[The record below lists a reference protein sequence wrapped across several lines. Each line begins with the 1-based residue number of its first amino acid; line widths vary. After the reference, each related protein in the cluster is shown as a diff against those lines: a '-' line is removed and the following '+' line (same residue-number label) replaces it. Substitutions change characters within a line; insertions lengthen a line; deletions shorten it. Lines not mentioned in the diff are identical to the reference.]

1 MACCGATSR
10 IIETGRRMFK
20 PRPKQ
25 REVLAY
31 RQGYL
36 GVAAVPGSGKTA
48 TLSYLAATLLAETDL
63 KEGQEILIVT
73 LVNSAVSNFARQI
86 NSYVKSAGL
95 LSGFGYRVRTLHGL
109 ANDIV
114 RQKPMIAGLDEAF
127 LIVDERESNE
137 ILASAVESWMGRYPE
152 APDDWLAPQYRD
164 KASYRVHRWG
174 QALTETA
181 RDFIRRAKD
190 DLLAPEALKRRL
202 DQQADRAAG
211 LGLAR
216 ICAEIY
222 EDYERALRYRGAVDF
237 QDLICLALRVL
248 QSDPAYLESLRRKYR
263 YILEDEAQDS
273 SLLQER
279 ILRLLAGDDGNWVR
293 MGDPNQAIFETF
305 TTADPKYLR
314 DFIAAPGGVGRE
326 LPNSGRSTLSIQRCA
341 NQLIAWSLRHPQGAI
356 RERVPLSKPFI
367 QPTPMGDPQPNPP
380 DDRSAVVLHPEKFSP
395 TQEAQMVAESCKRWL
410 EEHPDQTA
418 AILVARNTRGSEIVR
433 VLREKRVPY
442 VENLNS
448 TSSTR
453 AVVGSLALILE
464 YLADPKE
471 AKKLAKVYQVSRRDE
486 QDDAQATAAIER
498 VMTGLGRIGAV
509 EEYVAPRLND
519 WLEERLSADEHA
531 ELYAQLAGFRARVGA
546 WLRAAELPVDQLILS
561 VSGDVF
567 RDVGDIATAHMV
579 ALYLA
584 RLGETHP
591 QMRLPD
597 FAAELRAIAENR
609 RRFSGLG
616 DDESQ
621 FDPDA
626 HKGKVTVTTLH
637 KAKGLE
643 WDRVYLISANNYDFP
658 SAEPNDSFIGERWF
672 IRDNLNLSAE
682 ARAQLAALESGEP
695 YQEGGASLDA
705 RVEYA
710 AERLRLLYV
719 GITRARKALTITWN
733 AGRGDATE
741 ATPLL
746 ALRTF
751 WEAETRKRERHEP
764 V

>member
-1 MACCGATSR
+1 
-10 IIETGRRMFK
+10 MFK

-48 TLSYLAATLLAETDL
+48 TLSYLAATLLAESDL
-63 KEGQEILIVT
+63 EEGQEILIVT
-73 LVNSAVSNFARQI
+73 LVNSAVANFARQI
-86 NSYVKSAGL
+86 NEYVKSEGL
-95 LSGFGYRVRTLHGL
+95 LPGFGYRVRTLHGL

-114 RQKPMIAGLDEAF
+114 RQKPTMAGLDEAF

-137 ILASAVESWMGRYPE
+137 ILAAAVEAWMGRWPE
-152 APDDWLAPQYRD
+152 APDDWLAPKYRD
-164 KASYRVHRWG
+164 KAHYRLYRWG
-174 QALTETA
+174 QTLTDTA
-181 RDFIRRAKD
+181 RNFIRRAKD
-190 DLLAPEALKRRL
+190 DLLSPEDVKQRL
-202 DQQADRAAG
+202 EERGDG
-211 LGLAR
+211 LGLAG

-222 EDYERALRYRGAVDF
+222 ADYERALRYRGAVDF

-248 QSDPAYLESLRRKYR
+248 KRDSAYLESLRRKYR
-263 YILEDEAQDS
+263 TILEDEAQDS

-279 ILRLLAGDDGNWVR
+279 ILRLLAGDEGNWVR
-293 MGDPNQAIFETF
+293 VGDPNQAIFETF

-314 DFIAAPGGVGRE
+314 AFIASKGVVGRE
-326 LPNSGRSTLSIQRCA
+326 LPNSGRSTLSIQKLA
-341 NQLIAWSLRHPQGAI
+341 NHLIAWSLKHPHSAI
-356 RERVPLSKPFI
+356 REGIPLSEPFI
-367 QPTPMGDPQPNPP
+367 QPTPAGDPQPNPP
-380 DDRSAVVLHPEKFSP
+380 DDPAAVVLYPEAYSATK
-395 TQEAQMVAESCKRWL
+395 EATIVTESCKRWL

-418 AILVARNTRGSEIVR
+418 AILVARNTRGSEIVKF
-433 VLREKRVPY
+433 LREKRVPY
-442 VENLNS
+442 VENLNT

-471 AKKLAKVYQVSRRDE
+471 AKKLAKVYQVTRRDE
-486 QDDAQATAAIER
+486 QEDAQAAAAIGR
-498 VMTGLGRIGAV
+498 VMTGLGRISAV
-509 EEYVAPRLND
+509 EEYVAPRLSD
-519 WLEERLSADEHA
+519 WLEDSVSADEQV
-531 ELYAQLAGFRARVGA
+531 ELYAQLTEFRKNVST
-546 WLRAAELPVDQLILS
+546 WLRATVLPIDQLILTIAGTAS
-561 VSGDVF
+561 GVSGEKIGPIF
-567 RDVGDIATAHMV
+567 TNESDIATAHMV

-584 RLGETHP
+584 RLAETHP

-597 FAAELRAIAENR
+597 FASELRDIAANR

-616 DDESQ
+616 DDEGQ

-643 WDRVYLISANNYDFP
+643 WDRVYLISVNNYDFP
-658 SAEPNDSFIGERWF
+658 SAEPNDSFIGEKWY

-682 ARAQLAALESGEP
+682 ALAQLAALGSGDD
-695 YQEGGASLDA
+695 YHEGFASLDA

-733 AGRGDATE
+733 TGRGDATE

-751 WEAETRKRERHEP
+751 WEEERRRRESHEP
-764 V
+764 AR

>member
-1 MACCGATSR
+1 
-10 IIETGRRMFK
+10 MFK

-25 REVLAY
+25 REVLRY

-63 KEGQEILIVT
+63 EEGQEILIVT

-86 NSYVKSAGL
+86 NEYVKSTGL
-95 LSGFGYRVRTLHGL
+95 LPGFGYRVRTLHGL

-114 RQKPMIAGLDEAF
+114 RRKPTVAGLDEAF

-137 ILASAVESWMGRYPE
+137 ILAAAVESWMGRSPE
-152 APDDWLAPQYRD
+152 APDDWLAPKYLDNANYRF
-164 KASYRVHRWG
+164 YRWG
-174 QALTETA
+174 QVLTDTA

-190 DLLAPEALKRRL
+190 ALLSPEDLKQGLAEERG
-202 DQQADRAAG
+202 DQ

-248 QSDPAYLESLRRKYR
+248 NSDPSYLEALRRKYR

-279 ILRLLAGDDGNWVR
+279 ILRLLAGEAGNWVR
-293 MGDPNQAIFETF
+293 VGDPNQAIFETF

-314 DFIAAPGGVGRE
+314 AFIGADGVTGRE
-326 LPNSGRSTLSIQRCA
+326 LPNSGRSTRSIQRLA
-341 NQLIAWSLRHPQGAI
+341 NHLIDWSLKHPHPAI
-356 RERVPLSKPFI
+356 RERIPLSAPMI
-367 QPTPMGDPQPNPP
+367 QPTPAGDPQPNPP
-380 DDRSAVVLHPEKFSP
+380 DAPAAVVLYPEAYSATK
-395 TQEAQMVAESCKRWL
+395 EAVIVTESCKRWL
-410 EEHPDQTA
+410 EANPDQTA
-418 AILVARNTRGSEIVR
+418 AILVARNTRGSEIVKF
-433 VLREKRVPY
+433 LREKRVPY
-442 VENLNS
+442 VENLNT

-471 AKKLAKVYQVSRRDE
+471 AKKLAKVYQVTRRAE
-486 QDDAQATAAIER
+486 QDDAGAAAAIER
-498 VMTGLGRIGAV
+498 VMTGLGRISAV
-509 EEYVAPRLND
+509 EEYIAPRLSD
-519 WLEERLSADEHA
+519 WLEEALSADEQA
-531 ELYAQLAGFRARVGA
+531 ELHAQLTEFREQVGT
-546 WLRAAELPVDQLILS
+546 WLRAAELPIDQLILT
-561 VSGDVF
+561 VAGDVF
-567 RDVGDIATAHMV
+567 TDVGDIATAHMV

-597 FAAELRAIAENR
+597 FAAELRDIAANR
-609 RRFSGLG
+609 RKFVGLN
-616 DDESQ
+616 DEDSQ

-643 WDRVYLISANNYDFP
+643 WDRVYLISVNNYDFP
-658 SAEPNDSFIGERWF
+658 SAEPNDSFIGEKWF
-672 IRDNLNLSAE
+672 IRDDLNLSAE
-682 ARAQLAALESGEP
+682 ALAQLGALQSGAD
-695 YQEGGASLDA
+695 YHEGFASLDA
-705 RVEYA
+705 RIEYA

-733 AGRGDATE
+733 TGRRGDATE
-741 ATPLL
+741 ATASL

-751 WEAETRKRERHEP
+751 WEEEMKRRNEKRI
-764 V
+764 

>member
-1 MACCGATSR
+1 
-10 IIETGRRMFK
+10 MFK

-63 KEGQEILIVT
+63 EAGQEILIVT
-73 LVNSAVSNFARQI
+73 LVNSAVANFARQI
-86 NSYVKSAGL
+86 NEYVKSQGL
-95 LSGFGYRVRTLHGL
+95 LPGFGYRVRTLHGL

-114 RQKPMIAGLDEAF
+114 RQKPTIAGLDEAF

-137 ILASAVESWMGRYPE
+137 ILAAAIESWMGRSPE
-152 APDDWLAPQYRD
+152 APDDWLAPKYRD
-164 KASYRVHRWG
+164 NAHYRFYRWG
-174 QALTETA
+174 QTLTDTA

-190 DLLAPEALKRRL
+190 DLLSPEELKQRQTDQIDRGYGL
-202 DQQADRAAG
+202 D
-211 LGLAR
+211 LAR

-222 EDYERALRYRGAVDF
+222 ADYERALRYRGAVDF

-279 ILRLLAGDDGNWVR
+279 ILRLLAGDKGNWLRV
-293 MGDPNQAIFETF
+293 GDPNQAIFETF
-305 TTADPKYLR
+305 TTANPKYLR
-314 DFIAAPGGVGRE
+314 AFIGSQGVVGRE
-326 LPNSGRSTLSIQRCA
+326 LPNSGRSTRSIQRLA
-341 NQLIAWSLRHPQGAI
+341 NQLIAWSLKHPHGAI
-356 RERVPLSKPFI
+356 RERLPLSQPFI
-367 QPTPMGDPQPNPP
+367 QPTPAGDPQPNPP
-380 DDRSAVVLHPEKFSP
+380 DDPAAVVLYPEAYSATK
-395 TQEAQMVAESCKRWL
+395 EAMIVTESCKRWL
-410 EEHPDQTA
+410 ESHPDQTA
-418 AILVARNTRGSEIVR
+418 AILVARNTRGSEIVKF
-433 VLREKRVPY
+433 LREKRVPY
-442 VENLNS
+442 VENLNT

-464 YLADPKE
+464 YLADPKD
-471 AKKLAKVYQVSRRDE
+471 AKKLAKVYQVTRRDE
-486 QDDAQATAAIER
+486 QDDAQATPAIER
-498 VMTGLGRIGAV
+498 VTTGLGRISAV

-519 WLEERLSADEHA
+519 WLEDSLSPDEHA
-531 ELYAQLAGFRARVGA
+531 ELYAQLTEFRERVGA
-546 WLRAAELPVDQLILS
+546 WLRAAELPVDQLILT
-561 VSGDVF
+561 VSGHVF

-597 FAAELRAIAENR
+597 FAAELRDIAANR
-609 RRFSGLG
+609 RRFTGLG
-616 DDESQ
+616 DDEGQ

-643 WDRVYLISANNYDFP
+643 WDRVYLISVNNYDFP
-658 SAEPNDSFIGERWF
+658 SAEPNDSFIGEKWY
-672 IRDNLNLSAE
+672 IRDDLNLSAE
-682 ARAQLAALESGEP
+682 ALAQLAALQSGEA
-695 YQEGGASLDA
+695 YHEGFASLDA

-733 AGRGDATE
+733 TGRGDATE

-746 ALRTF
+746 ALRTW
-751 WEAETRKRERHEP
+751 WEEEMRKRESHEP
-764 V
+764 AR

>member
-1 MACCGATSR
+1 
-10 IIETGRRMFK
+10 MFK

-25 REVLAY
+25 GEVLAY

-48 TLSYLAATLLAETDL
+48 TLSFLAATLLAETDL
-63 KEGQEILIVT
+63 EERQEILIVT

-86 NSYVKSAGL
+86 NEYVKSEGL
-95 LSGFGYRVRTLHGL
+95 LPGFGYRVRTLHGL

-114 RQKPMIAGLDEAF
+114 RQKPTLAGLDEAF
-127 LIVDERESNE
+127 LIVDERESSE
-137 ILASAVESWMGRYPE
+137 ILAAAVESWMGRSPE
-152 APDDWLAPQYRD
+152 APDDWLASKYRD
-164 KASYRVHRWG
+164 NAGYRVYRWG
-174 QALTETA
+174 QILTDTA

-190 DLLAPEALKRRL
+190 DLLSPEDLKQREA
-202 DQQADRAAG
+202 DQVGRGDG

-248 QSDPAYLESLRRKYR
+248 KSDPAYLESLRRKYR

-279 ILRLLAGDDGNWVR
+279 ILRLLAGDGGNWLRV
-293 MGDPNQAIFETF
+293 GDPNQAIFETF

-314 DFIAAPGGVGRE
+314 AFIASEGVVGRE
-326 LPNSGRSTLSIQRCA
+326 LPNSGRSTRSIQKLA
-341 NQLIAWSLRHPQGAI
+341 NYLIAWSLKHPHSAI
-356 RERVPLSKPFI
+356 RERIPLSKPFI

-380 DDRSAVVLHPEKFSP
+380 DDPAAVVLYPEAYSATK
-395 TQEAQMVAESCKRWL
+395 EAIIVTESCKRWL
-410 EEHPDQTA
+410 EAHPNQTA
-418 AILVARNTRGSEIVR
+418 AILVARNTRGSEIVKF
-433 VLREKRVPY
+433 LREKRVPY
-442 VENLNS
+442 VENLNT

-464 YLADPKE
+464 YLADPKD
-471 AKKLAKVYQVSRRDE
+471 AKKLAKVYQVARRDE
-486 QDDAQATAAIER
+486 QDDARAAAAIGR
-498 VMTGLGRIGAV
+498 VMTGLGRISAV
-509 EEYVAPRLND
+509 EEYVAPRLSD
-519 WLEERLSADEHA
+519 WLEDSLSADEHA
-531 ELYAQLAGFRARVGA
+531 ELYVQLTAFRKNVST
-546 WLRAAELPVDQLILS
+546 WLRATVLPIDQLILTIAGT
-561 VSGDVF
+561 VSGVSDEEHGPIF
-567 RDVGDIATAHMV
+567 TNESDIATAHMV

-584 RLGETHP
+584 RLWEAHP
-591 QMRLPD
+591 RMRLPD
-597 FAAELRAIAENR
+597 FAAELRDIAANR
-609 RRFSGLG
+609 RRFTGLG
-616 DDESQ
+616 DDEGQ

-643 WDRVYLISANNYDFP
+643 WDRVYLISVNNYDFP
-658 SAEPNDSFIGERWF
+658 SADPNDSFIGEKWF
-672 IRDNLNLSAE
+672 IRDDLNLSAE
-682 ARAQLAALESGEP
+682 ALAQLAALQSGGD
-695 YQEGGASLDA
+695 YQEGFASLDA

-733 AGRGDATE
+733 TGRGDATE

-746 ALRTF
+746 ALRTW
-751 WEAETRKRERHEP
+751 WEEEMKRGNAKAREP
-764 V
+764 

>member
-1 MACCGATSR
+1 
-10 IIETGRRMFK
+10 MFK

-63 KEGQEILIVT
+63 EEGQEILIVT
-73 LVNSAVSNFARQI
+73 LVNSAVANFARQI
-86 NSYVKSAGL
+86 NEYVKSQGL
-95 LSGFGYRVRTLHGL
+95 LPGFGYRVRTLHGL

-114 RQKPMIAGLDEAF
+114 RQKPTIAGLDEAF

-137 ILASAVESWMGRYPE
+137 ILAAAIESWMGRSPE
-152 APDDWLAPQYRD
+152 GPDDWLAPKYRD
-164 KASYRVHRWG
+164 KDHYRFYRWG
-174 QALTETA
+174 QILTDTA

-190 DLLAPEALKRRL
+190 DLLSPEELKKRQTDQVDRGGEL
-202 DQQADRAAG
+202 D
-211 LGLAR
+211 LAR

-222 EDYERALRYRGAVDF
+222 ADYERALRYRGAVDF

-279 ILRLLAGDDGNWVR
+279 ILRLLAGDKGNWLRV
-293 MGDPNQAIFETF
+293 GDPNQAIFETF
-305 TTADPKYLR
+305 TTANPKYLR
-314 DFIAAPGGVGRE
+314 AFITSDSVVGRE
-326 LPNSGRSTLSIQRCA
+326 LPNSGRSARSIQMLA
-341 NQLIAWSLRHPQGAI
+341 NHLIAWSLKHPHGAI
-356 RERVPLSKPFI
+356 RDRIPLSGPFI
-367 QPTPMGDPQPNPP
+367 QPTPAGDPQPNPP
-380 DDRSAVVLHPEKFSP
+380 DDPAAVVLYPEAYSATK
-395 TQEAQMVAESCKRWL
+395 EAMIVTESCKRWL
-410 EEHPDQTA
+410 ESHPDQTA
-418 AILVARNTRGSEIVR
+418 AILVARNTRGSEIVKF
-433 VLREKRVPY
+433 LREKRVPY
-442 VENLNS
+442 VENLNT

-464 YLADPKE
+464 YLADPKD
-471 AKKLAKVYQVSRRDE
+471 AKKLAKVYQVTRRDE
-486 QDDAQATAAIER
+486 QDDAQAAPAIER
-498 VMTGLGRIGAV
+498 VTTGLGRISAV

-519 WLEERLSADEHA
+519 WLEDSLSADEHA
-531 ELYAQLAGFRARVGA
+531 ELYAQLTAFRERVGA
-546 WLRAAELPVDQLILS
+546 WLRAAELPVDQLILT
-561 VSGDVF
+561 VSGHVF

-597 FAAELRAIAENR
+597 FAAELRDIAANR
-609 RRFSGLG
+609 RRFTGLG
-616 DDESQ
+616 DDEGQ

-643 WDRVYLISANNYDFP
+643 WDRVYLISVNNYDFP
-658 SAEPNDSFIGERWF
+658 SAEPNDSFIGEKWY
-672 IRDNLNLSAE
+672 IRDDLNLSAE
-682 ARAQLAALESGEP
+682 ALAQLQALQSGED
-695 YQEGGASLDA
+695 YHEGFASLDA

-733 AGRGDATE
+733 TGRGDATE

-751 WEAETRKRERHEP
+751 WEEEMRKRESHEP
-764 V
+764 AR